1 MTLLEEKTAEYV
13 VEEEEEEEMMEGNR
27 EENAENHRIND
38 LVQALRQEIS
48 NLL

>member
-1 MTLLEEKTAEYV
+1 MALLEEKTAEYV
-13 VEEEEEEEMMEGNR
+13 VEEEEEMMEGNR
-27 EENAENHRIND
+27 EENGENHRIND

>member
-13 VEEEEEEEMMEGNR
+13 VEEEEEMMEGNR